1 MSANVNMPSGPQI
14 PTTLIAVTAVLGA
27 IYTAIASI
35 GIKRFNDCKEIQT
48 ISKYANRK
56 EFLSATLIALI
67 SIPIAFLVLKF
78 GTMTPSAPG
87 FMVMM
92 SGVLG
97 IIASVFAFQ
106 LQKASEC
113 TNIVKKSDKNF
124 VIVAISASV
133 LMTLG
138 GIGMI
143 AMKNKNSIRSAR
155 NYASAKIA
163 AARAPAAAAPA
174 PVPVANASAANL
186 TNTNP
191 TA

>member
-1 MSANVNMPSGPQI
+1 MNVKAPSSAQI
-14 PTTLIAVTAVLGA
+14 PTTLIVVTAVLGA

-35 GIKRFNDCKEIQT
+35 GIKRFNNCKEIQAM
-48 ISKYANRK
+48 SNYVNRND
-56 EFLSATLIALI
+56 FLSATRIALI
-67 SIPIAFLVLKF
+67 TIPIAFLVLKF

-106 LQKASEC
+106 LQKAAKC

-143 AMKNKNSIRSAR
+143 AMKNKNSIRSVR

-163 AARAPAAAAPA
+163 AARAPTAA
-174 PVPVANASAANL
+174 PVPVPVASAANL